1 MATAPA
7 YPVDFEVEPQLT
19 DRNRATCFFR
29 LILAIPHLILV
40 GGPGISVG
48 AGGRGGQGAA
58 MYFGAIG
65 TAGVMLIVAGVM
77 AFISWFAI
85 VFTGKEPRGLWD
97 FRANVMRWRGRS
109 NAYISLLRDEYPPFS
124 FEDEG
129 YPSRV
134 VLNDFPEVR
143 NRMTVAFRII
153 FLIPHAIVLA
163 LLGIAWGLASFIAWL
178 AILFTGS
185 YPEGIYKFSTGYLR
199 WSFRFEAYGG
209 LLNDEFP
216 PFSLD

>member
-1 MATAPA
+1 MATVPPRS
-7 YPVDFEVEPQLT
+7 YPVNFEVEPQLT
-19 DRNRATCFFR
+19 ERNRVTCLFR
-29 LILAIPHLILV
+29 IILAIPHLILV
-40 GGPGISVG
+40 GGPGIS
-48 AGGRGGQGAA
+48 AGGGARSGQGAA
-58 MYFGAIG
+58 MYFGAVLTG
-65 TAGVMLIVAGVM
+65 GVLLIVAGVM

-124 FEDEG
+124 FEDADPA

-153 FLIPHAIVLA
+153 F
-163 LLGIAWGLASFIAWL
+163 
-178 AILFTGS
+178 
-185 YPEGIYKFSTGYLR
+185 
-199 WSFRFEAYGG
+199 
-209 LLNDEFP
+209 
-216 PFSLD
+216 